1 MTPHQY
7 HWLRKLFKLASS
19 VLNTFWETVGSL
31 LEKGQ
36 NVFLT
41 LVADHTQHS
50 PGTTGAKLLVAKD
63 IDPVGTIGGGIMEY
77 SILKR
82 AKKILD
88 QGSFTPEIQTLVH
101 RKSGTGEKSGMICAG
116 KQTNLYYLCQPE
128 KDGDIIKKILTHLNG
143 NDSAILSINT
153 NGMNVQKKEPYLD
166 QSRIKIYI
174 KGTDW
179 RYEEQLMN
187 FKRIAIIGGG
197 HCSLALSR
205 LMKQLGYDV
214 FVFDTRENVST
225 VKENKYARFV
235 QIVDDFQEVGKQI
248 NFPELTNVVVMT
260 PDVVSD
266 VRGLLGAKDLPFH
279 FIGVMGSQP
288 KIAEIIEQLKSED
301 ISNDQLSKFTAP
313 VGIPMASNTPE
324 EIAVSVAAQ
333 ILQNRDKSLH

>member
-1 MTPHQY
+1 MA
-7 HWLRKLFKLASS
+7 LSA
-19 VLNTFWETVGSL
+19 LNTFWGTVDSL

-41 LVADHTQHS
+41 LVAYHTQHS

-77 SILKR
+77 NILKR
-82 AKKILD
+82 ANEILD

-128 KDGDIIKKILTHLNG
+128 KDGKIFKKILTHLNG

-225 VKENKYARFV
+225 VKENKYARSV

-260 PDVVSD
+260 TDVVSD
-266 VRGLLGAKDLPFH
+266 VRGLLGVKDLPFH

-288 KIAEIIEQLKSED
+288 KISEIIEQLKNED

-313 VGIPMASNTPE
+313 VGIPMISNTPE